1 MTSTSRRS
9 SLPAWSGVT
18 RRTAHV
24 EVRDVLRQAI
34 LSGELAPDTPLVLA
48 DLAERLGVSRTPI
61 REAIRDLATE
71 GLVDFDAYRSAYV
84 HVPTIDEAREIY
96 ELRILLEGLAVRAAV
111 PAINAVALDAAEE
124 LCDAMDAAQDT
135 GEWADLNRRFHAVL
149 MDSAPQ
155 RRLRGIVAGLRDASA
170 PQVARSIR
178 AGELETAAANAEHR
192 KILTSFRAGDVEK
205 AVEWQSV
212 HLRSTLRALEEFE
225 AARSSTAA
233 RPQR

>member
-1 MTSTSRRS
+1 M
-9 SLPAWSGVT
+9 
-18 RRTAHV
+18 
-24 EVRDVLRQAI
+24 LRQAI

-96 ELRILLEGLAVRAAV
+96 ELRIVLEGMAVRAAV
-111 PAINAVALDAAEE
+111 PAITLTALDAAAE
-124 LCDAMDAAQDT
+124 LCDAMDRSRDT

-155 RRLRGIVAGLRDASA
+155 KRLRGIVASLRDASA

-178 AGELETAAANAEHR
+178 AGELATDTANAEHR
-192 KILTSFRAGDVEK
+192 AILDAFRSGDVEK

-225 AARSSTAA
+225 AARQGEAVRSSQAA
-233 RPQR
+233 RKGR

>member
-1 MTSTSRRS
+1 M
-9 SLPAWSGVT
+9 
-18 RRTAHV
+18 
-24 EVRDVLRQAI
+24 LRQAI

-96 ELRILLEGLAVRAAV
+96 ELRIVLEGMAVRAAV
-111 PAINAVALDAAEE
+111 PAITPTALDAAAE
-124 LCDAMDAAQDT
+124 LCDAMDRSRDT

-155 RRLRGIVAGLRDASA
+155 KRLRGIVASLRDASA

-178 AGELETAAANAEHR
+178 AGELATDTANAEHR
-192 KILTSFRAGDVEK
+192 AILDAFRSGDVEK

-225 AARSSTAA
+225 AARQGEAVRSSQAA
-233 RPQR
+233 RKGR

>member
-1 MTSTSRRS
+1 M
-9 SLPAWSGVT
+9 
-18 RRTAHV
+18 
-24 EVRDVLRQAI
+24 LRQAI
-34 LSGELAPDTPLVLA
+34 LSGELVPDTPLVLA

-96 ELRILLEGLAVRAAV
+96 ELRIVLEGMAVRAAV
-111 PAINAVALDAAEE
+111 PAITPTALDAAAE
-124 LCDAMDAAQDT
+124 LCDAMDRSRDT

-155 RRLRGIVAGLRDASA
+155 KRLRGIVASLRDASA

-178 AGELETAAANAEHR
+178 AGELATDTANAEHR
-192 KILTSFRAGDVEK
+192 AILDAFRSGDVEK

-225 AARSSTAA
+225 AARQGEAVRSSQAA
-233 RPQR
+233 RKGR